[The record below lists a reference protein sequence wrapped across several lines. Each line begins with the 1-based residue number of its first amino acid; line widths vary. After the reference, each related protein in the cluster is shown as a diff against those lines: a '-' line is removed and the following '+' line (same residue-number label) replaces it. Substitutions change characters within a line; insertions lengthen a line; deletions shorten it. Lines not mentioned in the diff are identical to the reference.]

1 MKGDLEGKDFVLNQY
16 LKIESDPD
24 PKKSRVAGNL
34 NSRIWAGTHTFLIRG
49 TNGIPNDAPDARG
62 EGGIFATIDSA
73 YLTIVVT
80 DPCDDAVINFDNSFY
95 FPSSFVVPES
105 AAKIQDSLPGP
116 TDSVSAV
123 NAPSRHDFCGP
134 MLYTLTFKN
143 GAMPPNLY
151 FEVFLKK
158 DAADIIQYNLES
170 VRTGLKIKL
179 EAQFSIKLVGYPMIA
194 PLVYKTQFIYRECL
208 PTDFKA
214 PFIEDQRIVVG
225 DARKELDVE
234 FS

>member
-1 MKGDLEGKDFVLNQY
+1 MKGDLEGDDFVLDQY

-24 PKKSRVAGNL
+24 PNKSRVVGNL
-34 NSRIWAGTHTFLIRG
+34 NSRIWVGTHTFIIRG
-49 TNGIPNDAPDARG
+49 INGVPSDAPDARG
-62 EGGIFATIDSA
+62 DGGVFGIVDSFEM
-73 YLTIVVT
+73 TIVVT
-80 DPCDDAVINFDNSFY
+80 DPCNDAVINFDNSFF
-95 FPSSFVVPES
+95 FPSSFAVPES
-105 AAKIQDSLPGP
+105 GAKISDTLVGP

-123 NAPSRHDFCGP
+123 YAPSRHDFCGP
-134 MLYTLTFKN
+134 MLYTLTFKD
-143 GAMPPNLY
+143 GVKPPNLY
-151 FEVFLKK
+151 FEVFLKN
-158 DAADIIQYNLES
+158 DAADLIQYNLES

-179 EAQFSIKLVGYPMIA
+179 EAQFSIKLVGYPTIA

-214 PFIEDQRIVVG
+214 PYIVDQRIVVG